1 MTALLVTLATPATWP
16 LALATF
22 LVRGGVVLVL
32 LPIVVLPTT
41 VGLGNTFGPT
51 LTSVAFGSVPL
62 QVIVVAGAVGVVA
75 LAWLVVGGW
84 LAAALEAEG
93 ARIVARDEEVVA
105 LGTAGVSPVAAMA
118 TSSGRV
124 AARILAAR
132 LIACVPLAVVLA
144 LGSIRLVLVTYREL
158 TSPLDVST
166 PLTLR
171 VLRGAPEV
179 VVAVVLA
186 WMLAEIVG
194 AVAARRIALGDARV
208 GEALAGAVSGL
219 VRAPLSSLARFVIP
233 TIVLLVILVPAA
245 VAASSAWEAVGT
257 VLGDAAEPLPLL
269 LTVVAFVGLWVV
281 GLVLVAVVCAWR
293 AAIWTVAEA
302 TRKGTFGGSTDRRP
316 GHWRLT
322 RSSATLWLGRSLGRS
337 RRRGEP

>member
-1 MTALLVTLATPATWP
+1 M
-16 LALATF
+16 
-22 LVRGGVVLVL
+22 
-32 LPIVVLPTT
+32 
-41 VGLGNTFGPT
+41 
-51 LTSVAFGSVPL
+51 
-62 QVIVVAGAVGVVA
+62 VAGAVGLVA

-105 LGTAGVSPVAAMA
+105 LGTSGVSPAAAMA

-132 LIACVPLAVVLA
+132 LIASVPLALVLA

-166 PLTLR
+166 PLALR

-179 VVAVVLA
+179 VVAVVVA

-194 AVAARRIALGDARV
+194 AMAARRIALGGDGV

-219 VRAPLSSLARFVIP
+219 VRAPA
-233 TIVLLVILVPAA
+233 LVPRPLRDPDARPAGDPRAGGRRGQLGVGGGRDGPGRCGGAA
-245 VAASSAWEAVGT
+245 PVASDGRRVRRPVGRGTGPRRGRLRLASGHLDRRRGHSRRGRSGGPPTADRVT
-257 VLGDAAEPLPLL
+257 
-269 LTVVAFVGLWVV
+269 
-281 GLVLVAVVCAWR
+281 
-293 AAIWTVAEA
+293 
-302 TRKGTFGGSTDRRP
+302 GGS
-316 GHWRLT
+316 T